1 MFTGIVEEVG
11 RVKAMSDGVL
21 QIAASKVLSDVSC
34 GDSIAVNGICLTVTE
49 FDRQCFSA
57 DVMPETV
64 RRTSLAELK
73 IGSPV
78 NLERALTPSGRM
90 GGHIVSGH
98 IDGTGRILS
107 LKEDKNAVLMKIAAA
122 DDILRYIVEKG
133 SVALDGISLTV
144 AAVTDRDFTV
154 SLIPHTRQVTNLGSK
169 REGSV
174 INIENDII
182 GKYVE
187 KMLMQP
193 KAVLR
198 EASARQADA
207 SRLNGGI
214 TMDFLHDSGF

>member
-11 RVKAMSDGVL
+11 RIKAIGSGVL
-21 QIAASKVLSDVSC
+21 QVSASKVLEDVQL

-49 FDRQCFSA
+49 FSGSSFRA
-57 DVMPETV
+57 DVMPETI

-78 NLERALTPSGRM
+78 NLERALTLSSRL

-98 IDGTGRILS
+98 IDGVGRIVS
-107 LKEDKNAVLMKIAAA
+107 LKDDKNAILMKVAA
-122 DDILRYIVEKG
+122 DVGILHYIVEKG

-154 SLIPHTRQVTNLGSK
+154 SLIPHTRQVTNLSSK
-169 REGSV
+169 GEGSL
-174 INIENDII
+174 INIENDVV

-187 KMLMQP
+187 KLLQPRQDAQNAGQPESGSVTMEMLL
-193 KAVLR
+193 K
-198 EASARQADA
+198 
-207 SRLNGGI
+207 
-214 TMDFLHDSGF
+214 SGF

>member
-11 RVKAMSDGVL
+11 RIKAIGSGVL
-21 QIAASKVLSDVSC
+21 QVSASKVLEDVQL

-49 FDRQCFSA
+49 FSGSSFRA
-57 DVMPETV
+57 DVMPETI

-78 NLERALTPSGRM
+78 NLERALTLSSRL

-98 IDGTGRILS
+98 IDGVGRIVS
-107 LKEDKNAVLMKIAAA
+107 LKDDKNAILMKIAADA
-122 DDILRYIVEKG
+122 DILHYIVEKG

-169 REGSV
+169 GEGSL
-174 INIENDII
+174 INIENDVV

-187 KMLMQP
+187 KLLQPRQDAQNAGQPESGSVTMEMLL
-193 KAVLR
+193 K
-198 EASARQADA
+198 
-207 SRLNGGI
+207 
-214 TMDFLHDSGF
+214 SGF

>member
-11 RVKAMSDGVL
+11 RIKAIGSGVL
-21 QIAASKVLSDVSC
+21 QVSASKVLEDVQL

-49 FDRQCFSA
+49 FSGSSFRA
-57 DVMPETV
+57 DVMPETI

-78 NLERALTPSGRM
+78 NLERALTLSSRL

-98 IDGTGRILS
+98 IDGVGRIVS
-107 LKEDKNAVLMKIAAA
+107 LKDDKNAILMKIAADA
-122 DDILRYIVEKG
+122 DILHYIVEKG

-154 SLIPHTRQVTNLGSK
+154 SLIPHTRQVTNLSSK
-169 REGSV
+169 GEGSL
-174 INIENDII
+174 INIENDVV

-187 KMLMQP
+187 KLLQPRQDARNAGQTEAGSVTMEMLL
-193 KAVLR
+193 K
-198 EASARQADA
+198 
-207 SRLNGGI
+207 
-214 TMDFLHDSGF
+214 SGF

>member
-11 RVKAMSDGVL
+11 RIKAIGSGVL
-21 QIAASKVLSDVSC
+21 QVSASKVLEDVQL

-49 FDRQCFSA
+49 FSGSSFRA
-57 DVMPETV
+57 DVMPETI

-78 NLERALTPSGRM
+78 NLERALTLSSRL

-98 IDGTGRILS
+98 IDGVGRIVS
-107 LKEDKNAVLMKIAAA
+107 LKDDKNAILMKIAADA
-122 DDILRYIVEKG
+122 DILHYIVEKG

-169 REGSV
+169 GEGSL
-174 INIENDII
+174 INIENDVV

-187 KMLMQP
+187 KLLQPRQDARNAGQTEAGSVTMEMLL
-193 KAVLR
+193 K
-198 EASARQADA
+198 
-207 SRLNGGI
+207 
-214 TMDFLHDSGF
+214 SGF